1 MAYVISF
8 ANQKGGVG
16 KTTSAVNIA
25 TYLSVLKKKV
35 LLIDLDPQGSATSG
49 VGVQKSAA
57 KYTSYEVLIGEC
69 GIFDA
74 ILPTKYKNLFV
85 IASNVSLA
93 AADYE
98 LISENEREYFL
109 KEQVDKLK
117 REGDFDYIIIDCPPS
132 LGITTI
138 NALTASNGII
148 LPIQCEYYALE
159 GLSQLMS
166 TIKRIKSS
174 YNPRLRVVGI
184 LVTMYNSRLKLS
196 SQVFEELNKYYC
208 EKLFRT
214 KISRSVA
221 LSEAP
226 SYGEPIYYYSRYS
239 KSSLEYEDV
248 AKEILERTDFFNII

>member
-25 TYLSVLKKKV
+25 TYLAIFNKKV

-49 VGVQKSAA
+49 VGVLKSSVP
-57 KYTSYEVLIGEC
+57 YTSYEVLIGEC
-69 GIFDA
+69 DIQDA
-74 ILPTKYKNLFV
+74 IIPTKFKNLSV

-93 AADYE
+93 AADFE
-98 LISENEREYFL
+98 LISEREREYFL
-109 KEQVDKLK
+109 KNQIDKLK
-117 REGDFDYIIIDCPPS
+117 RKGDFDYIIIDCPPS

-138 NALTASNGII
+138 NALTASNGVI

-166 TIKRIKSS
+166 TIKRIKNS
-174 YNPRLRVVGI
+174 YNSRLRVVGI
-184 LVTMYNSRLKLS
+184 LITMYNSRLKLS

-208 EKLFRT
+208 EKIFKT
-214 KISRSVA
+214 KISRGVA

-226 SYGEPIYYYSRYS
+226 SYGEPIYYYARYS
-239 KSSLEYEDV
+239 KGSLEYEDV
-248 AKEILERTDFFNII
+248 AKELLERTELF

>member
-25 TYLSVLKKKV
+25 AYLAVLKKKV

-49 VGVQKSAA
+49 VGIRKSTVE
-57 KYTSYEVLIGEC
+57 KTSYEVLIGEC
-69 GIFDA
+69 DIFDA
-74 ILPTKYKNLFV
+74 ILPTEFKNLWV

-93 AADYE
+93 AADFE
-98 LISENEREYFL
+98 LISENEREFFL
-109 KEQVDKLK
+109 KEQIDKLRIK
-117 REGDFDYIIIDCPPS
+117 GDFDYIIIDCPPS

-148 LPIQCEYYALE
+148 LPIQCEYFALE

-166 TIKRIKSS
+166 TVKRIKNSYNTRLHIVGILITM
-174 YNPRLRVVGI
+174 YNPRLR
-184 LVTMYNSRLKLS
+184 LA
-196 SQVFEELNKYYC
+196 SQVYKEIKKYYD
-208 EKLFRT
+208 EKLFDT
-214 KISRSVA
+214 KISRCVA

-226 SYGEPIYYYSRYS
+226 SYGEPIYYYARYS
-239 KSSLEYEDV
+239 KGSLEYEDV
-248 AKEILERTDFFNII
+248 AKELIKRTELFY

>member
-1 MAYVISF
+1 M
-8 ANQKGGVG
+8 
-16 KTTSAVNIA
+16 
-25 TYLSVLKKKV
+25 KKKV

-49 VGVQKSAA
+49 VGVHKNSIS
-57 KYTSYEVLIGEC
+57 KTSYEVLIGEC
-69 GIFDA
+69 DIFEA
-74 ILPTKYKNLFV
+74 ILPTKYKNLSI

-98 LISENEREYFL
+98 LISEKEREYFL
-109 KEQVDKLK
+109 KEQIDKLK

-148 LPIQCEYYALE
+148 LPIQCEFYALE

-196 SQVFEELNKYYC
+196 TQVFEELNKYYC

-239 KSSLEYEDV
+239 KSSLEYENV
-248 AKEILERTDFFNII
+248 AKEILERTDFSIW

>member
-25 TYLSVLKKKV
+25 TYLAVLRKKV

-49 VGVQKSAA
+49 VGIQKNAVSR
-57 KYTSYEVLIGEC
+57 TSYEVLIGEC
-69 GIFDA
+69 DIFDA
-74 ILPTKYKNLFV
+74 ILPTKFKNLSV

-93 AADYE
+93 AADFE
-98 LISENEREYFL
+98 LIAEKDREYFL
-109 KEQVDKLK
+109 KEQIDRLK
-117 REGDFDYIIIDCPPS
+117 RQGNFDYIIIDCPPS

-214 KISRSVA
+214 KISRSVV

-248 AKEILERTDFFNII
+248 AREVLERTDLF

>member
-1 MAYVISF
+1 MSYVISF

-25 TYLSVLKKKV
+25 TYLAVLKKNV

-49 VGVQKSAA
+49 VGIKKNSAQH
-57 KYTSYEVLIGEC
+57 TSYEVLIGAC
-69 GIFDA
+69 DIFEA
-74 ILPTKYKNLFV
+74 IIPTKYKNLSV

-93 AADYE
+93 AADFE
-98 LISENEREYFL
+98 LISEREREYFL
-109 KEQVDKLK
+109 KEQIDKLK
-117 REGDFDYIIIDCPPS
+117 KNGSYDYIIIDCPPS

-166 TIKRIKSS
+166 TIKRIKTS
-174 YNPRLRVVGI
+174 YNPRLFVVGI
-184 LVTMYNSRLKLS
+184 LVTMFNSRLKLS
-196 SQVFEELNKYYC
+196 NQVYAELKKYYD
-208 EKLFRT
+208 EKLFKT

-239 KSSLEYEDV
+239 KGSLEYEDV
-248 AKEILERTDFFNII
+248 AKEILERTDLF

>member
-1 MAYVISF
+1 MSYVISF

-16 KTTSAVNIA
+16 KTTSAVNVA
-25 TYLSVLKKKV
+25 TYLAVLKKNV

-49 VGVQKSAA
+49 VGVKKSTAT
-57 KYTSYEVLIGEC
+57 YTSYEVLIGEC
-69 GIFDA
+69 DIFDA
-74 ILPTKYKNLFV
+74 IIPTSYKNLSV

-93 AADYE
+93 AADFE
-98 LISENEREYFL
+98 LISEKEREYFL
-109 KEQVDKLK
+109 KEQLDKLK
-117 REGDFDYIIIDCPPS
+117 KDGRYDYIIIDCPPS

-166 TIKRIKSS
+166 TIKRIKNN
-174 YNPRLRVVGI
+174 YNPKLFVVGI
-184 LVTMYNSRLKLS
+184 LVTMFNSRLKLS
-196 SQVFEELNKYYC
+196 NQVYAELKKYYD

-226 SYGEPIYYYSRYS
+226 SYGEPIYYYARYS
-239 KSSLEYEDV
+239 KGSLEYEDV
-248 AKEILERTDFFNII
+248 AKEILERTELY